1 MKAVRF
7 CLVPAFVIAIL
18 VAGCAKPPV
27 EDMDRAEAAV
37 ARAENDGDATT
48 YAQATLDLAREA
60 LGNMRAEA
68 EAKRYDSAKAHA
80 ADAVATAERAIAE
93 GRDGAERARGEAQ
106 AILFELPPLI
116 AQTEQGIDAAQSAG
130 LDLDFDSL
138 YSDLSGAVGNSDRA
152 SDAFA
157 SGKYAEATAQ
167 GRTARNGLS
176 DINMRIAGAAVVAPS
191 GKKK

>member
-1 MKAVRF
+1 MKSVRF
-7 CLVPAFVIAIL
+7 CFVTALVLAIL

-27 EDMDRAEAAV
+27 EDMDMAEAAV
-37 ARAENDGDATT
+37 ARAENDADAVT
-48 YAQATLDLAREA
+48 YAQATLERAREA
-60 LGNMRAEA
+60 LRTMRSEA
-68 EAKRYDSAKAHA
+68 EAKRYDEAKAYA

-106 AILFELPPLI
+106 ALLSELPPLI
-116 AQTEQGIDAAQSAG
+116 AQTEQGMDAAKNAG

-138 YSDLSGAVGNSDRA
+138 YSDFGGAVENADRA

-157 SGKYAEATAQ
+157 SGRYADATAS

-176 DINMRIAGAAVVAPS
+176 DINTRIAGAAAVAPS